1 MPAGQLLV
9 HLVVNVEHWP
19 FDQPMPRALL
29 PAPHGVGAVPDI
41 PNFSW
46 VEYGMRCGVPR
57 IMELFAEFGVDA
69 SVSLNAAVL
78 DVYPTIGSAIAEA
91 GWEIIAHGH
100 SQRGLA
106 EADEADVISRSL
118 ELIDFSTGRRP
129 NGWLGPGL
137 KETLRTPQLLADAGI
152 THVFDWTI
160 DDLPA
165 WMSMPKGELLA
176 IPYSLEL
183 NDSVVYAVERHADG
197 ELERRVAST
206 LETYVAELSR
216 EARILTVGLHPHLIG
231 VPHRIGELRRII
243 EMLAAAP
250 GARFVTGSQINDWY
264 CAAHPAPAP
273 PPEMIDGQ

>member
-1 MPAGQLLV
+1 MPPGELLI

-46 VEYGMRCGVPR
+46 VEYGMRCGLPR
-57 IMELFAEFGVDA
+57 IIETFAELGVDA

-78 DVYPTIGSAIAEA
+78 SVYPSIGAAIADA
-91 GWEIIAHGH
+91 GWEVIAHGD

-106 EADEADVISRSL
+106 EPDEADVIGRTL
-118 ELIDFSTGRRP
+118 DQIATRTGRRP
-129 NGWLGPGL
+129 TGWLGPGL
-137 KETLRTPQLLADAGI
+137 KETLRTPALLADAGI
-152 THVFDWTI
+152 THVFDWTV
-160 DDLPA
+160 DDLPE
-165 WMSMPKGELLA
+165 WMSMPQGELLA

-197 ELERRVAST
+197 ELERRTTST
-206 LETYVAELSR
+206 LQTYLSEITR
-216 EARILTVGLHPHLIG
+216 EARILTIGLHPHLMG
-231 VPHRIGELRRII
+231 VPHRIGELRR
-243 EMLAAAP
+243 MLEELTGAS

-264 CAAHPAPAP
+264 RDAHPAPAP
-273 PPEMIDGQ
+273 SPEMIDGA